1 MGRHSNNA
9 TDGWFTIQLNDPYIT
24 IPDSSSSSSSSSNST
39 LSDGEQGLLTGTVL
53 IRVSKPTKVK
63 SLSLTFA
70 GVARTTFYFDSSRIP
85 GARTCVHSDKHQYEC
100 TLIEQTELFLSPTT
114 TAHTNNNNN
123 SHPHVLP
130 AGTHRFA
137 FTFTL
142 HDRLPAVISSRAVNI
157 QYRLTASL
165 HTVSFLPFS
174 SPHIVSRPVVLL
186 QRDELPSDDLFN
198 TAVLRIATQNSSRLL
213 GHVSIPCSVI
223 PQSGTI
229 PLNVNLGLKGNASSV
244 TKITIELL
252 ERILAVDDAEDQND
266 VLFHERL
273 VTRQN
278 CPLQDWPGSTLE
290 EPVVITKRLLFKVP
304 QLPLSAWSSVD
315 NEEITS
321 LASYR
326 AGLEK
331 GLIHASGDYR
341 LGSLSNNNSITT
353 NNSDNGEDRRYI
365 RIRHLIRFTFQI
377 RGLTDPSTSSSESG
391 TIETESLQKETD
403 VWIIGNQE
411 YREDD
416 TLPPSYYRSFS
427 TTLVDSDKIPEMDQ
441 RAIEAL
447 QDDIPDLIS
456 PPRYED
462 CLTRLTHTV
471 SSSSTVAGSSGDGS
485 RSSSVS
491 SSPTLASWRPSVE
504 SRRGEMMMDRNISH
518 FSLNDSL
525 AESHSSQDTFAYDL
539 QAYSNRYSHASP
551 VVVFAT

>member
-1 MGRHSNNA
+1 MGRHSNNS

-24 IPDSSSSSSSSSNST
+24 IPDSSSSSSSNST
-39 LSDGEQGLLTGTVL
+39 PSDAEQGLLTGTVL

-70 GVARTTFYFDSSRIP
+70 GIARTTFYFDSSRIP

-100 TLIEQTELFLSPTT
+100 TLIEETEHFLSPTAAT
-114 TAHTNNNNN
+114 VHNNNNN

-165 HTVSFLPFS
+165 QTVSFLPFS
-174 SPHIVSRPVVLL
+174 SPHTVSRPVVLL

-198 TAVLRIATQNSSRLL
+198 TAVLRIATQKSSRLL
-213 GHVSIPCSVI
+213 GNVSIPCSVI

-229 PLNVNLGLKGNASSV
+229 PLMVNLGLKGNASSV
-244 TKITIELL
+244 TKITIELM
-252 ERILAVDDAEDQND
+252 ERILAVEGAEDEED
-266 VLFHERL
+266 VLLHERL

-278 CPLQDWPGSTLE
+278 CPIQDWPSSTME
-290 EPVVITKRLLFKVP
+290 EPVAIAKRLMFKVP
-304 QLPLSAWSSVD
+304 QLPISSWSSTE
-315 NEEITS
+315 NEEVTS

-331 GLIHASGDYR
+331 GHIHASGDYQ
-341 LGSLSNNNSITT
+341 LGSLSNS
-353 NNSDNGEDRRYI
+353 SDDSSDGEERSYI
-365 RIRHLIRFTFQI
+365 RIRHSVRFIFQI
-377 RGLTDPSTSSSESG
+377 RGLSDPSTSSG
-391 TIETESLQKETD
+391 ADTIETESIQKETH

-411 YREDD
+411 YREDE

-456 PPRYED
+456 PPCYED
-462 CLTRLTHTV
+462 CLALLTPTV
-471 SSSSTVAGSSGDGS
+471 SSSSTVAGSSGECS

-504 SRRGEMMMDRNISH
+504 SQRGAMMMGGLNVNVSH
-518 FSLNDSL
+518 FSLNESL
-525 AESHSSQDTFAYDL
+525 AESHASQDTFAYDL
-539 QAYSNRYSHASP
+539 QAYTNRYSHASP

>member
-1 MGRHSNNA
+1 KR
-9 TDGWFTIQLNDPYIT
+9 
-24 IPDSSSSSSSSSNST
+24 
-39 LSDGEQGLLTGTVL
+39 
-53 IRVSKPTKVK
+53 
-63 SLSLTFA
+63 
-70 GVARTTFYFDSSRIP
+70 
-85 GARTCVHSDKHQYEC
+85 QYEC
-100 TLIEQTELFLSPTT
+100 TLIEQTEHFLSPTT
-114 TAHTNNNNN
+114 TAAHTNNNS

-137 FTFTL
+137 FKFTL

-157 QYRLTASL
+157 QYRLTASI
-165 HTVSFLPFS
+165 HTASFLPFS

-198 TAVLRIATQNSSRLL
+198 TAVLRVATQKSSRLA

-229 PLNVNLGLKGNASSV
+229 PLVVNLGLKGNASSV

-252 ERILAVDDAEDQND
+252 ERILAVDDAEDQGD
-266 VLFHERL
+266 VLLHERL

-278 CPLQDWPGSTLE
+278 CPIWDWPGSTME
-290 EPVVITKRLLFKVP
+290 EPVTIAKRLMFKVP
-304 QLPLSAWSSVD
+304 QLPLSAWSSVES
-315 NEEITS
+315 EEVTS
-321 LASYR
+321 LTSYR

-331 GLIHASGDYR
+331 GHIHASGDYR
-341 LGSLSNNNSITT
+341 LGSLSNNNTAT
-353 NNSDNGEDRRYI
+353 NTSDSGDMRYI
-365 RIRHLIRFTFQI
+365 RIRHSIRFTFQI
-377 RGLTDPSTSSSESG
+377 RGLTDPSTSSNAA
-391 TIETESLQKETD
+391 TIETESFQKDTD
-403 VWIIGNQE
+403 VWIVGNQE

-447 QDDIPDLIS
+447 QDDIPDLIF
-456 PPRYED
+456 PPCYED

-471 SSSSTVAGSSGDGS
+471 SSSSTVAGSSGEGS

-504 SRRGEMMMDRNISH
+504 SQRGGMMMDVNVSH
-518 FSLNDSL
+518 FSLNESL
-525 AESHSSQDTFAYDL
+525 AESHGSQDTFAYDL
-539 QAYSNRYSHASP
+539 QAYTNRYSHASP
-551 VVVFAT
+551 VVVLAT